1 MGIIEGIIAGA
12 VLVLAGAATAI
23 VLTMYAAEAVRKVWR
38 RK

>member
-1 MGIIEGIIAGA
+1 MDIIKAIAGGT

-23 VLTMYAAEAVRKVWR
+23 VLTMYAAEVVRKVWG